1 MKRCLL
7 SAALAFLAAG
17 SCGAAYELPAV
28 TVTASRTEEMAS
40 LVPQAVEVVSA
51 ADIARL
57 GAADAAGALRLAMS
71 LDLSEAGRTEDGPVA
86 GRAVMIRGM
95 NTDHTLIL
103 VDGMRLADEDT
114 SQTRN
119 VYALS
124 RIPAERIE
132 RIEILRGTGSA
143 VYGSD
148 AMGGVINIITK
159 MPAAAGTV
167 LRLTAGTRT
176 GGAAITADTG
186 RQGNWSASVFAKR
199 EELRRVRHPQD
210 RTEQTASGVVT
221 RTQGDDIPGY
231 GLRTELGADGIRYAG
246 GRNEGKIRISAG
258 YFHEVSRTVYAD
270 SIASA
275 YGMTLPV
282 SVDKRER
289 TERTRRD
296 GSISWSGRTAA
307 HDYTFRLYGS
317 VLEKD
322 MVSQN
327 GRADFP
333 GRFEVLLGGAYPK
346 SERDKARYSTWM
358 LEGRDTLRRG
368 SHTLTYGAEAGGYTY
383 RGTRLASAGAHA
395 IRTGAVYI
403 SDSWQRGRL
412 YLAPSVRAE
421 RNSKSGSAVT
431 PRLGMTWAWNEKSR
445 TKLSYGMGY
454 RAPSVSELCLRMS
467 RATPIGLVTV
477 EGNAA
482 LRPEKSRSFE
492 AAAEWERGKNFTR
505 LAYFRNDLRD
515 LIDTVRQGTGLSY
528 RYENISRARIEG
540 AEAEWRRRINDRLTW
555 RLTGTYL
562 DAKDRA
568 AGGRLAGRARGT
580 LCAALLYN
588 DGRSYGWSGALW
600 ETLTAS
606 YHFEDKNYT
615 WASLAFSAEKR
626 WKEWSLTL
634 GADNILDRRIDDLY
648 MTGRTWHAALSVRL

>member
-7 SAALAFLAAG
+7 SAAIALLAAG

-28 TVTASRTEEMAS
+28 TVTASRTAEMAS
-40 LVPQAVEVVSA
+40 LVPQAVEVISA
-51 ADIARL
+51 AEIARL
-57 GAADAAGALRLAMS
+57 GASDAAGALRLAMS

-148 AMGGVINIITK
+148 AMGGVIHIITK
-159 MPAAAGTV
+159 TPSEAGAS
-167 LRLTAGTRT
+167 LRFTAGTHT
-176 GGAAITADTG
+176 GGAAVAADTG

-199 EELRRVRHPQD
+199 EDLRRVRHPQD
-210 RTEQTASGVVT
+210 RTEETAPGIST
-221 RTQGDDIPGY
+221 RTRGDDIPGY
-231 GLRTELGADGIRYAG
+231 GMRTELGADGIWHAE
-246 GRNEGKIRISAG
+246 GRNEGTLRISAG
-258 YFHEVSRTVYAD
+258 YFHEVSRTDYAD
-270 SIASA
+270 STASA

-317 VLEKD
+317 VLKKD
-322 MVSQN
+322 MLSQN

-333 GRFEVLLGGAYPK
+333 GRLEALLGGAYPK
-346 SERDKARYSTWM
+346 RERDEARYSTWM

-368 SHTLTYGAEAGGYTY
+368 NYTLTYGVEAGGYTY
-383 RGTRLASAGAHA
+383 RGTRLAAGGSHA
-395 IRTGAVYI
+395 VRTGAVYI
-403 SDSWQRGRL
+403 SGSRQHGRL
-412 YLAPSVRAE
+412 YFAPSVRAE
-421 RNSKSGSAVT
+421 RNSESGSAVT

-445 TKLSYGMGY
+445 LKLSYGTGY
-454 RAPSVSELCLRMS
+454 RAPSVSEMYLHMS

-477 EGNAA
+477 EGNRA

-492 AAAEWERGKNFTR
+492 VAAEWERGKNFTR
-505 LAYFRNDLRD
+505 LSYFRNDLHD
-515 LIDTVRQGTGLSY
+515 LIDTVRQGAGLSY

-555 RLTGTYL
+555 RFTGTYL
-562 DAKDRA
+562 DAKDRT
-568 AGGRLAGRARGT
+568 AGGRLSGRARGT
-580 LCAALLYN
+580 LCAALLYD
-588 DGRSYGWSGALW
+588 DGRPYGWSGALW
-600 ETLTAS
+600 ETYAGG
-606 YHFEDKNYT
+606 YYFENKKYT
-615 WASLAFSAEKR
+615 WTQLHLSAEKR
-626 WKEWSLTL
+626 WGNLSLTL
-634 GADNILDRRIDDLY
+634 RADNLLSRREDALY
-648 MTGRTWHAALSVRL
+648 MTGREWNAALSIRL